1 MKSRD
6 ENGNGN
12 EDFDGLGRKPNPLHR
27 TKKQSKRMAD
37 GKGGDEAPQ
46 PARLLDLCLKFSQD
60 FVTWEISA
68 RRPLKMRGNQPRR
81 RTVPVESTLPSAAE

>member
-12 EDFDGLGRKPNPLHR
+12 ENFDGLGRKPHPLHR
-27 TKKQSKRMAD
+27 TQKQSKRVAN
-37 GKGGDEAPQ
+37 GEGGDEAPQ

-60 FVTWEISA
+60 FVTWGNLRAASA
-68 RRPLKMRGNQPRR
+68 QNERKPAATAYRTRREYL
-81 RTVPVESTLPSAAE
+81 TVSG